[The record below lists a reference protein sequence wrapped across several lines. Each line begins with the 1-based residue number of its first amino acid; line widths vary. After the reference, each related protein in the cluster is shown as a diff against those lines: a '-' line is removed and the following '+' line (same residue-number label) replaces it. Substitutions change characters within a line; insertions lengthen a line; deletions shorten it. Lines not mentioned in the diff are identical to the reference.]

1 MENIYF
7 TYLDFHGKT
16 LKRIPFYDDFW
27 NIGIIVVEVDI
38 LCR

>member
-7 TYLDFHGKT
+7 WIFMAKT
-16 LKRIPFYDDFW
+16 KRIPFYDDFW